1 MGEPGPTQAPMLKSL
16 GFPRVFDDFRGPARR
31 VGGSGGAPSGHVV
44 KLHLDPWRMKK
55 CSVFDVFRDVVYG
68 CPSYKILTKVRIG
81 KDCIFRG
88 YRFSFGNQGCSNT
101 PAQVLV
107 KHRGG

>member
-1 MGEPGPTQAPMLKSL
+1 
-16 GFPRVFDDFRGPARR
+16 
-31 VGGSGGAPSGHVV
+31 
-44 KLHLDPWRMKK
+44 MKNH
-55 CSVFDVFRDVVYG
+55 SVFDVFRDVVYG

-88 YRFSFGNQGCSNT
+88 YRFSFGNQGSPNT

-107 KHRGG
+107 KHRGGSKG